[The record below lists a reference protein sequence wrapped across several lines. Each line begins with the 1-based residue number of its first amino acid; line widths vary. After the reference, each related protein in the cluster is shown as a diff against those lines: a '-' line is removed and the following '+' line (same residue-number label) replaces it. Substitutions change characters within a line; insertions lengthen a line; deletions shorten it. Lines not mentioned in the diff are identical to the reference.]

1 MWSLKY
7 ETNEPIY
14 KTETLID
21 IENILAVAKG
31 TGVGRAESVGL
42 ADVNC
47 YRWINKHGPTL

>member
-31 TGVGRAESVGL
+31 TEVGRAESVGL